1 MKNNLRWDSYVL
13 FKGDENIQSFWCNHL
28 SREDKKILYVL
39 GKGFDVRMNHGIR
52 HLVNCNTSSKIEC
65 VVIEFDEGSDSSSK
79 NYKINVDKNFNELKT
94 LNGITLKTKSIALWK
109 GQGRN
114 KRRIGDKEAADI
126 FLSYDDIKEYSDIVL
141 DISALPR
148 GVYFSLIGKLLTLID
163 FNKIDNCEMHNLFV
177 ITTEN
182 AKIDQQTIDDDI
194 DEELKF
200 SFGFSGDLELT
211 SDDPVIWFPILGEN
225 KYNQIIRAY
234 NKINPREI
242 CPLLPFP
249 SKDPRRSDNLIIEYH
264 QLLFDELRIESQNLL
279 YVPEQNPFEVYRN
292 LSYAI
297 INYNKTLSILNG
309 CKAAISTFSSKLLSI
324 GAIITAYEMNNRKTD
339 KIGVGILNVDSKGY
353 KIEDEQKILKIKIE
367 SELFL
372 TWLTGDPY
380 NIHSNDNKS
389 K

>member
-1 MKNNLRWDSYVL
+1 MKNNLRWDSYIL
-13 FKGDENIQSFWCNHL
+13 FKGEDEIQSFWSNHL
-28 SREDKKILYVL
+28 LSEEKKILYIL
-39 GKGFDVRMNHGIR
+39 GKGFDVRMNDGIK
-52 HLVNCNTSSKIEC
+52 HLINCNTSSKVEC
-65 VVIEFDEGSDSSSK
+65 IIIEFDEGADSSSK
-79 NYKINVDKNFNELKT
+79 HYVINVEENFNELKN
-94 LNGITLKTKSIALWK
+94 LNGITLDTKFIALWK

-114 KRRIGDKEAADI
+114 KRRIGDKNAADI
-126 FLSYDDIKEYSDIVL
+126 FQSYGDIKDYSDIII

-163 FNKIDNCEMHNLFV
+163 LNKINNCENHNLFV
-177 ITTEN
+177 ITAEN
-182 AKIDQQTIDDDI
+182 AKIDQQTIDEDI

-211 SDDPVIWFPILGEN
+211 SEDPVIWFPILGEN
-225 KYNQIIRAY
+225 KYNQIIKAY
-234 NKINPREI
+234 NKINPTEI

-249 SKDPRRSDNLIIEYH
+249 SKDPRRSDNLIFEYH

-324 GAIITAYEMNNRKTD
+324 GAIITAYEMNSRKID

-353 KIEDEQKILKIKIE
+353 KIENEQTLKKLKVE

-372 TWLTGDPY
+372 AWLTGDPY
-380 NIHSNDNKS
+380 NVQSNDNKN